1 MTLLPCLL
9 NRSLTI
15 TDGWMH
21 VCPLGEFPWR
31 RYDDDGNLVEE
42 IIQVIDNVACVAMA
56 ASYPL
61 SVQDSMID
69 WEHKSMGNTDDTDA
83 AGWGKEAQVREDGLW
98 VRVEWSDKGQEAVT
112 GKRYKFNSP
121 VFAREGMQ
129 VIQGN
134 RQRPTKLGRI
144 ALTNNPNL
152 SGQTP
157 LTNRRDPANPNPNPN
172 TMELKTTLLTLLR
185 LAATATDQE
194 IVDAVTSL
202 KSAGTEM
209 EAMGNRVS
217 ELETQIANAD
227 LDGHGITDV
236 AQRAMFTPLLTNS
249 TTRQAALT
257 TLGTLK
263 GKATTPIHNRSGT
276 PTKPEALQNAETT
289 EAKDKAQAQAGWI
302 SNRAR
307 DIASK
312 EKIAFSAAFARASA
326 EWENRSSAN

>member
-157 LTNRRDPANPNPNPN
+157 LTNRRAN
-172 TMELKTTLLTLLR
+172 
-185 LAATATDQE
+185 
-194 IVDAVTSL
+194 
-202 KSAGTEM
+202 
-209 EAMGNRVS
+209 
-217 ELETQIANAD
+217 
-227 LDGHGITDV
+227 
-236 AQRAMFTPLLTNS
+236 
-249 TTRQAALT
+249 
-257 TLGTLK
+257 
-263 GKATTPIHNRSGT
+263 GT
-276 PTKPEALQNAETT
+276 PTTQAILTMPLPSKRAATFSNRGGFVTLPTGVVYVGEENDTT
-289 EAKDKAQAQAGWI
+289 EEQKRAKKKAAAEKRKATLKKK
-302 SNRAR
+302 RA
-307 DIASK
+307 
-312 EKIAFSAAFARASA
+312 AAKRAA
-326 EWENRSSAN
+326 KR